1 MRDGGQ
7 SESAAAGKRN
17 WHVWLGGG
25 SWVRWWVRA
34 FGEGGGREGGPW
46 MATSAAQGL
55 DWTGPRAGLASRP
68 TSAELGRIRFCS
80 GGCSRAA
87 WFFCGRAGALGIWPG
102 MLLRFMRIGVG
113 LWGRGP
119 PPAETAWAR
128 RESISFSARVH
139 AWSTQH
145 MPPVG
150 WISFCSSK

>member
-34 FGEGGGREGGPW
+34 FGEGGGEGGRPVDGHL
-46 MATSAAQGL
+46 SGPGIGL
-55 DWTGPRAGLASRP
+55 DGTAGLASRP

-113 LWGRGP
+113 LWGEGP
-119 PPAETAWAR
+119 TTGR
-128 RESISFSARVH
+128 DG
-139 AWSTQH
+139 
-145 MPPVG
+145 MG
-150 WISFCSSK
+150 